1 MPLFRAIPPSS
12 KSMASGRNGGKEGAA
27 EASDMGKGNRYDM
40 GKGWHLV
47 PKQPSLPPPL
57 QAEAHQREATK
68 ERMTQIAVSKGKG
81 TAGGV
86 EGFDD
91 LGPLALPRVGKA
103 QEGAQGV
110 EGKGKDPKGKR
121 QEGLS
126 IEPDAKRQRQATEAR
141 LPDAKGTGDETPEQ
155 TPEELEDE
163 QFAALNSKFSQALA
177 NLIAGIVARSLAKQE
192 SRG

>member
-57 QAEAHQREATK
+57 RAEAHQREATK

-81 TAGGV
+81 TNH
-86 EGFDD
+86 
-91 LGPLALPRVGKA
+91 LGKLLEQVREEIRSGS
-103 QEGAQGV
+103 
-110 EGKGKDPKGKR
+110 D
-121 QEGLS
+121 
-126 IEPDAKRQRQATEAR
+126 TEAW
-141 LPDAKGTGDETPEQ
+141 L
-155 TPEELEDE
+155 
-163 QFAALNSKFSQALA
+163 SSQYKL
-177 NLIAGIVARSLAKQE
+177 VPR
-192 SRG
+192 

>member
-126 IEPDAKRQRQATEAR
+126 TEPSAKRQRQPQRLACPTPRARATRRQSRRQRNSKTSNSQRSTRSFRRR
-141 LPDAKGTGDETPEQ
+141 LPT
-155 TPEELEDE
+155 
-163 QFAALNSKFSQALA
+163 S
-177 NLIAGIVARSLAKQE
+177 
-192 SRG
+192 SRASSRAH